1 MTQQPNF
8 LMIVTDQHCAD
19 WLSCA
24 GHPVVKTPQIDRLA
38 ERGIRF
44 TQFHTASPVCM
55 PNRASILTGRYPSV
69 HGLKYNGC
77 ALPYDARTFVEQ
89 LQKGG
94 YRTAAIGKSHLQ
106 PFTGIDLSARW
117 AAQGVSTEE
126 AWKTG
131 FEGMD
136 LECPRHYPA
145 NDHFEFPTPYYGFEH
160 IDMVTGHGD
169 TAGGHYFQWF
179 TEQTSDWKMLRDPKN
194 EAFHTYT
201 CPQAKRTLVPE
212 ELYTTAYIEQQTVRW
227 LADHASDPAP
237 FFLFVSFPDPHH
249 PFNPPGHYWDLYSP
263 EQFTVD
269 RPVTDF
275 KNPAPPLAFA
285 HQRLADGGRTD
296 TPQEAFAAS
305 IRHCQ
310 EAMALSAGMLAMIDD
325 AVGKIMNTLRAL
337 GLEDNTVVL
346 FTADHGD
353 YLGDG
358 QLLLKGP
365 WMRDSIHHV
374 PMIWADCDVHRQPAS
389 ITTDQLGS
397 AIDLA
402 PTILQRAGIAPYFGI
417 QGRDL
422 LSDVR
427 SEGGRDQLLIE
438 FNDNV
443 PRLGFQHAARSRTLL
458 TPDWRM
464 TVYAGEGWGELYAHD
479 SDPKHQRNLWDDP
492 AYQTVK
498 TDLLEALTVEVT
510 LAMDESPRA
519 RMRA

>member
-1 MTQQPNF
+1 MSSKPNF

-24 GHPVVKTPQIDRLA
+24 GHSVVKTPNIDRLA
-38 ERGIRF
+38 ARGVRF

-55 PNRASILTGRYPSV
+55 PNRASLLTGRYPSV

-89 LQKGG
+89 LKDNG

-106 PFTGIDLSARW
+106 PFTGIDMSGRW
-117 AAQGVSTEE
+117 ASLGLPEQD

-136 LECPRHYPA
+136 LECPRHYQSE
-145 NDHFEFPTPYYGFEH
+145 DLFHFPTPYYGFDH
-160 IDMVTGHGD
+160 VDMVTGHGD

-179 TEQTSDWKMLRDPKN
+179 KQQTSDWERLRDP
-194 EAFHTYT
+194 TYQAVHDYS

-212 ELYTTAYIEQQTVRW
+212 ELYTTAYIEQQTVQW
-227 LADHASDPAP
+227 LQRQSAEPDP

-249 PFNPPGHYWDLYSP
+249 PFNPPGRYWDAYQP
-263 EQFTVD
+263 EQFA
-269 RPVTDF
+269 VTYPLSDF
-275 KNPAPPLAFA
+275 SAPPPPLAFA
-285 HQRLADGGRTD
+285 HQRLAKGGTTD

-305 IRHCQ
+305 LRHCQ

-325 AVGKIMNTLRAL
+325 AVGRILDTLSEH
-337 GLEDNTVVL
+337 GLDDNTVVI

-353 YLGDG
+353 YMGDG

-374 PMIWADCDVHRQPAS
+374 PFIWADCESGHPTHS
-389 ITTDQLGS
+389 TTDVIGS

-402 PTILQRAGIAPYFGI
+402 PTILARADVNPYYGI
-417 QGRDL
+417 QGRNLLDDL
-422 LSDVR
+422 KNDQ
-427 SEGGRDQLLIE
+427 GRAELLIE

-443 PRLGFQHAARSRTLL
+443 PRLGFNRAARSRTLL
-458 TPDWRM
+458 TPQWRL
-464 TVYAGEGWGELYAHD
+464 TVYAGEGWGELYHHQDDPAHLIN
-479 SDPKHQRNLWDDP
+479 RWDDP
-492 AYQTVK
+492 NCQTTK
-498 TDLLEALTVEVT
+498 AALMEALTVEVT